1 MGNKADIRTGN
12 KKRRRQDALYGLIN
26 YTDDNAFLKHLSA
39 PLGLKTQD
47 VFSGLSAVLRIS
59 PVIVLYYIVL
69 YCATATLSGIWPKKG
84 GLDLETWLRI
94 TNLQKRLP
102 PRDNSRR
109 RRVSRKITSVLQI
122 SACSLTLK
130 GS

>member
-26 YTDDNAFLKHLSA
+26 HTDDNAFLKHLSA

-84 GLDLETWLRI
+84 GLDLETWPRI
-94 TNLQKRLP
+94 ANLQKDYYLEKTA
-102 PRDNSRR
+102 DEGGF
-109 RRVSRKITSVLQI
+109 SRKITRIPQI
-122 SACSLTLK
+122 SAYSLTLK

>member
-47 VFSGLSAVLRIS
+47 AFSGLSAVLRIS
-59 PVIVLYYIVL
+59 PVIVLYL
-69 YCATATLSGIWPKKG
+69 YCTVLCHSNTLLYMAEKRWSGPGNMAHNFQSTK
-84 GLDLETWLRI
+84 
-94 TNLQKRLP
+94 
-102 PRDNSRR
+102 
-109 RRVSRKITSVLQI
+109 KITIPRKQQTKEGQQKNHMNATDIRL
-122 SACSLTLK
+122 
-130 GS
+130 